1 MKNRDGTVTCL
12 GCLLL
17 FVAALLILLG
27 VSLWLTVLLGG
38 LR

>member
-17 FVAALLILLG
+17 FAAALLILLSA
-27 VSLWLTVLLGG
+27 SLWLTVLLGG